1 MAPTALPHTPAPALH
16 RAVVTKPSKFNH
28 PLDPLTPNEISAV
41 TLAIRHFTAANTPI
55 KALRFI
61 TCTLLPPPKKVVL
74 AALGIPLTPGAQPE
88 APVDIIR
95 KAESDFLDVING
107 GCYNAVLALTN
118 GVWEVETLE
127 LVPDG
132 SEPQITVEELTMC
145 EEIVRRDPKVQAL
158 AKQVGVEPHQIC
170 ADGWAIGYDDRFPK
184 DQRLQQALMF
194 ARFSEHDNLYAHP
207 LDFIVVVDSVAEKV
221 VQIDF
226 PPTYRKDADGS
237 IKLSVDTTEAQALSD
252 DSLAGSNRER
262 IPPPRTAFDFLPDL
276 MEKTD
281 PTYKPRDDVKPL
293 HVVQPEGVSFKID
306 GHTLEW
312 QKWKMH
318 IAFTHREGIAL
329 STVTYNDDGEIRPIL
344 YRLSLAEMVVP
355 YGAPEF
361 PHPRKFAFD
370 SGEYGMG
377 TMANE
382 LSLGCD
388 CLRTDSLYGIL
399 SHTSGAYVTH
409 AGTPFVIKN
418 AICIHEEDAG
428 VLWKHTDYRPGG
440 RSQTVRSRR
449 LVVSMVCTLA
459 NYEYVWNYY
468 FYQDGQH
475 RARRSALLASYK
487 SMSVALMNQILMEPP
502 WHPVSALISTNIF
515 SPSALTPCLTGI
527 NNSVIESDI
536 VSLDAPAGSK
546 ENFAGNA
553 FVVKDRV
560 LKDQAKDGA
569 RDFDWACRAPVE
581 ESRIWARTHYSSGK
595 PASYQIMMKGGL
607 LPLMAKPDSWVARR
621 ASFAHKALWVV
632 KDVEGPKGGRMWPSG
647 KYVPQTREEPED
659 SVGRWVKEGQGK
671 IDNEDIVLYLTVGTT
686 HVPRPEDWPVM
697 PVEHLNIVFKPF
709 NFFTKNPSMD
719 VPGTKDAHSKPA
731 FSNGHSANDTH
742 TNGSNGTTACCGN

>member
-1 MAPTALPHTPAPALH
+1 MTPIALPPITATTVYETV
-16 RAVVTKPSKFNH
+16 AVKPSKFKH
-28 PLDPLTPNEISAV
+28 PLDPLTPDEINAV
-41 TLAIRHFTAANTPI
+41 TLAIRHYTAENTSI

-61 TCTLLPPPKKVVL
+61 TCYLLPPPKKAVL
-74 AALGIPLTPGAQPE
+74 AALGISLTPGGTPG
-88 APVDIIR
+88 APVEIIR
-95 KAESDFLDVING
+95 KAESDFLDVVNG
-107 GCYNAVLALTN
+107 GCYNAILALQN
-118 GVWEVETLE
+118 GDWEVESME

-132 SEPQITVEELTMC
+132 SEPQITVEELTVC
-145 EEIVRRDPKVQAL
+145 EHIVRNDPTIKAL

-184 DQRLQQALMF
+184 HQRLQQALLF

-207 LDFIVVVDSVAEKV
+207 LDFIPVIDSVTEKV

-226 PPTYRKDADGS
+226 PPTYRKHSDGS
-237 IKLSVDTTEAQALSD
+237 AKLSVDTTEAQPLSEQL
-252 DSLAGSNRER
+252 STQSSRER

-293 HVVQPEGVSFKID
+293 HIVQPDGVSFKMD

-318 IAFTHREGIAL
+318 ISFGHREGIVL
-329 STVTYNDDGEIRPIL
+329 STITYNDDGVIRPIF
-344 YRLSLAEMVVP
+344 YRLSLAEMLVP

-361 PHPRKFAFD
+361 PHSRKFAFD
-370 SGEYGMG
+370 TGEYGMG

-388 CLRTDSLYGIL
+388 CLGKIHYLP
-399 SHTSGAYVTH
+399 GAYVTH
-409 AGTPFVIKN
+409 SGSPFVIN
-418 AICIHEEDAG
+418 NVICIHEEDAG

-468 FYQDGQH
+468 FYQDGNIELEIRLTGVLQVYVAGSNEPNPHGTTVAPGVNAQFHQH
-475 RARRSALLASYK
+475 
-487 SMSVALMNQILMEPP
+487 
-502 WHPVSALISTNIF
+502 IF
-515 SPSALTPCLTGI
+515 SVRVDPMVDGI

-536 VSLDAPAGSK
+536 VSLDAPTGSK
-546 ENFAGNA
+546 ENFAGNG

-560 LKDQAKDGA
+560 LKDQIKDGA
-569 RDFDWACRAPVE
+569 RDFDWASERRWKIANL
-581 ESRIWARTHYSSGK
+581 AKTHYASGK
-595 PASYQIMMKGGL
+595 PSSYQIMMKGGL
-607 LPLMAKPDSWVARR
+607 LPLLPKGDSWVARR

-647 KYVPQTREEPED
+647 KYVPQTREEPAD
-659 SVGRWVKEGQGK
+659 SVGRWVKEGQGS
-671 IDNEDIVLYLTVGTT
+671 IDNDDIVLYLTVGTT
-686 HVPRPEDWPVM
+686 HIPRPEDWPVM
-697 PVEHLNIVFKPF
+697 PVEHLNLLFKPY
-709 NFFTKNPSMD
+709 NFFNKNPSMD
-719 VPGTKDAHSKPA
+719 VPGTNDVHSKPA
-731 FSNGHSANDTH
+731 FSNGHQDNGNG
-742 TNGSNGTTACCGN
+742 TNGTHANGTSACCGN